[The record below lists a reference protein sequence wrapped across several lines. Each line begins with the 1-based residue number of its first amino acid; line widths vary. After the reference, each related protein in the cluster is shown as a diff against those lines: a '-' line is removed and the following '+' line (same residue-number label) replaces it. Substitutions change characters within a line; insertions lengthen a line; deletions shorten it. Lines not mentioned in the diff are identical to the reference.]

1 MKLSSYLKISVVM
14 LVITLCFIFA
24 DTVIK
29 FILSQLNVQ
38 IITKTPSDG
47 FILYFQIALLMAT
60 IVLFPLITHQ
70 LINYVRPALYDHEK
84 VTLNKFMR
92 ISYLISFLFILG
104 VAFGY
109 YMLFY
114 IIIPFLSSFNT
125 GIGITNIWNAN
136 ETIIFVLSIMFYTGL
151 TFQTPVIIYYMLKWE
166 LIDIKNIPL
175 IRKSI
180 IIVALIVGAV
190 ITPPDILSQV
200 IFGLPIWIL
209 FEISVFY
216 WRLKNGWKK

>member
-1 MKLSSYLKISVVM
+1 
-14 LVITLCFIFA
+14 
-24 DTVIK
+24 
-29 FILSQLNVQ
+29 
-38 IITKTPSDG
+38 
-47 FILYFQIALLMAT
+47 MAT